1 MPYLTFDYP
10 NNLEIST
17 FFTQEMLK
25 KGFLASNLASVSISH
40 NLKIIKKYQF
50 ALSNVFKKI
59 NLIIKTN
66 KKFPLMGPIKHSTF
80 RRLT

>member
-1 MPYLTFDYP
+1 MPYLSFDYP

-25 KGFLASNLASVSISH
+25 KGFLAGNLASMSISH
-40 NLKIIKKYQF
+40 SLKIINRYQF
-50 ALSNVFKKI
+50 ALKSVFKKI
-59 NLIIKTN
+59 NSTMKLN
-66 KKFPLMGPIKHSTF
+66 KKFSLKGPIKHATF